1 MGEEFYGV
9 IKLITGEEIFA
20 MITVEENDHGNPVI
34 LVQTPVTMKV
44 LSNGHGQYVK
54 IKPWLELA
62 DEDMFIINYDRIIT
76 MTEVKNNEMVT
87 FYKRYLEED
96 DLDFEIDGKVKLQEG
111 MGFISTVEDA
121 RKNLEAIF
129 KVDIDKSKES

>member
-1 MGEEFYGV
+1 MQDEFYGV

-20 MITVEENDHGNPVI
+20 LISIEENGGNPKI
-34 LVQTPVTMKV
+34 LVQTPVIMKV
-44 LSNGHGQYVK
+44 LTHGAGQYVK

-62 DEDMFIINYDRIIT
+62 DEDMYLIDYDRIIT

-121 RKNLEAIF
+121 RKNLEKIF
-129 KVDIDKSKES
+129 NIPFNNKES

>member
-1 MGEEFYGV
+1 MGDEFYGV

-20 MITVEENDHGNPVI
+20 TISVDENNGNPVV
-34 LVQTPVTMKV
+34 LVNSPVIMKV
-44 LSNGHGQYVK
+44 LTHGVGQYVK
-54 IKPWLELA
+54 IRPWLELP
-62 DEDMFIINYDRIIT
+62 DEDMYLIDYSRIIT
-76 MTEVKNNEMVT
+76 MTEVKDKQMIH
-87 FYKRYLEED
+87 FYTRYLND
-96 DLDFEIDGKVKLQEG
+96 DEVDIELDGKVNINSQ

>member
-44 LSNGHGQYVK
+44 FSNGHGQYVK

-121 RKNLEAIF
+121 RKNLEKIF
-129 KVDIDKSKES
+129 NIPFNNKES

>member
-1 MGEEFYGV
+1 MGEEVYGV

-121 RKNLEAIF
+121 RKNLEKIF
-129 KVDIDKSKES
+129 NIPFNNKES

>member
-76 MTEVKNNEMVT
+76 MTEV
-87 FYKRYLEED
+87 
-96 DLDFEIDGKVKLQEG
+96 
-111 MGFISTVEDA
+111 
-121 RKNLEAIF
+121 
-129 KVDIDKSKES
+129 

>member
-121 RKNLEAIF
+121 RKNLEKIF
-129 KVDIDKSKES
+129 NIPFNNKEI